1 MSKFTERRSIYTLE
15 ADDYLLVGK
24 TFGETTPLSPLGVID
39 IALTRS
45 SDGLAKEF
53 LRDIYR
59 TLGKTIGHTPYLR
72 SGYLGFTAIYHPIGI
87 R

>member
-39 IALTRS
+39 IA
-45 SDGLAKEF
+45 
-53 LRDIYR
+53 
-59 TLGKTIGHTPYLR
+59 
-72 SGYLGFTAIYHPIGI
+72 
-87 R
+87 